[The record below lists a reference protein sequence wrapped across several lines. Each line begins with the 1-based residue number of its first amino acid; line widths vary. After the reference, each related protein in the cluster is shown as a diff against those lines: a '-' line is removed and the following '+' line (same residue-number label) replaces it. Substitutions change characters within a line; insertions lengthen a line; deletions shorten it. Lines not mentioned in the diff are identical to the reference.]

1 MLGMNYTHYYYHD
14 FYHYYFRLLLVECG
28 FITEIQRAL
37 QTEVE
42 SMISVTI
49 KKEQLIL
56 KTCDW
61 KNLINS
67 DRKMCFES
75 LTIQTNT
82 LLDSVLNTIL
92 ILEKYV
98 PILTSAVGVF
108 QPFKYSFSH
117 TVDTYVIDLMKHL
130 EFMSE
135 QGNNIYFLY
144 IVCNNAIFLKNQLKY
159 YCDIM
164 EETDRHE

>member
-1 MLGMNYTHYYYHD
+1 M
-14 FYHYYFRLLLVECG
+14 ESG

-37 QTEVE
+37 QREVE
-42 SMISVTI
+42 NMISTTV
-49 KKEQLIL
+49 KKEKLIL
-56 KTCDW
+56 KTSDW
-61 KNLINS
+61 KNLINF
-67 DRKMCFES
+67 DRKLYFES

-92 ILEKYV
+92 VLEKYV

-117 TVDTYVIDLMKHL
+117 TVDTYVIDLLKHL
-130 EFMSE
+130 EYVSE

-144 IVCNNAIFLKNQLKY
+144 IVCNNAIFLKNQLKFY
-159 YCDIM
+159 SDIM
-164 EETDRHE
+164 EETDRYE